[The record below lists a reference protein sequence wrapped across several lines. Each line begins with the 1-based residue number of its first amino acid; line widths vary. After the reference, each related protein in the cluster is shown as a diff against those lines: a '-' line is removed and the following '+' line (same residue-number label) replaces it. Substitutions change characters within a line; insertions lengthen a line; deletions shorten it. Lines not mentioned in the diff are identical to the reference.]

1 MPLPYKHQ
9 RWCLKGNKSVVV
21 VHCQSSGNVVKS
33 GGVSSVLTERSK
45 LVSDDHG
52 KGALMDAGTLVLS
65 TNGNEV
71 KDLVPY
77 GGPAKSLVE
86 MDDGIGIVKYLR
98 GKSFLIT
105 GATGFLA
112 KGTFFHFIWP
122 SCRMYL
128 TYVLVF
134 LNLIPLL

>member
-1 MPLPYKHQ
+1 M
-9 RWCLKGNKSVVV
+9 WWW
-21 VHCQSSGNVVKS
+21 HCQSSGNAVKS
-33 GGVSSVLTERSK
+33 GALSSVFTERTK

-52 KGALMDAGTLVLS
+52 NGTLMDAGTLVLS
-65 TNGNEV
+65 TNGNNV

-98 GKSFLIT
+98 GKSFFIT

-112 KGTFFHFIWP
+112 KGTFFSVSLAFM
-122 SCRMYL
+122 SD
-128 TYVLVF
+128 VF
-134 LNLIPLL
+134 

>member
-9 RWCLKGNKSVVV
+9 RCCLKGNKSVV

-71 KDLVPY
+71 KGLVPY
-77 GGPAKSLVE
+77 GGQGKSLVE

-112 KGTFFHFIWP
+112 KGTFSHSIWP
-122 SCRMYL
+122 SCRMY
-128 TYVLVF
+128 F
-134 LNLIPLL
+134 